1 MTTNGHTN
9 AKPTLTR
16 LAARRIHE
24 IATAQISEEVYRKAS
39 YCLIDYLG
47 AVHSGL
53 LLPWKD
59 ALLKYAKLNSGRPE
73 AYAWGVNGEV
83 SAETAAFMN
92 ATLAHRY
99 GPVTMW

>member
-1 MTTNGHTN
+1 MTTNGHST

-16 LAARRIHE
+16 LAARRINE
-24 IATAQISEEVYRKAS
+24 IATGQIPDEVYRKAS

-59 ALLKYAKLNSGRPE
+59 ALLKYAKLNAGKSE

-83 SAETAAFMN
+83 SAETAAFVN
-92 ATLAHRY
+92 ATLAHR
-99 GPVTMW
+99 